1 VFIRFSQMLAARRRR
16 RALEKIRRA
25 FASGGYPLD
34 GTPDREIEA
43 ALPPG
48 MCEAP
53 PVHVGAK
60 TISRALRRLSIADR
74 RRAGAGRVKPPRPRC
89 A

>member
-1 VFIRFSQMLAARRRR
+1 MFMKFHQMLAARRRR

-25 FASGGYPLD
+25 FASSGYPLD

-43 ALPPG
+43 ALPPW

-53 PVHVGAK
+53 PAHVSAK
-60 TISRALRRLSIADR
+60 TISRALRRLPTGDGR
-74 RRAGAGRVKPPRPRC
+74 RRGARPVGR
-89 A
+89 